1 MRRLL
6 DDVSEEESLVRGAD
20 KLMHIRRL
28 AGHLVWGARVTLR
41 TLGADCVLPPEWVAL
56 FGRGAPFNEDDAVY
70 PAMSDLR
77 DELYHIHGQISEHLA
92 GMDTADLEETLES
105 DPVFSDTD
113 AVKRA
118 LFLCTHDFYPPVRS
132 WSCAGFSAASGR
144 LVEARDGSGAGL
156 VRNRL

>member
-1 MRRLL
+1 
-6 DDVSEEESLVRGAD
+6 
-20 KLMHIRRL
+20 MHIRWL

-41 TLGADCVLPPEWVAL
+41 TLGADCTLPPEWVAL
-56 FGRGAPFNEDDAVY
+56 FGRGAPFNEDDRAY

-77 DELYHIHGQISEHLA
+77 NKLYQLHEEIGEHLA
-92 GMDTADLEETLES
+92 GTDTADLEKTLDS
-105 DPVFSDTD
+105 DPVFHDTD
-113 AVKRA
+113 AVKTA

-144 LVEARDGSGAGL
+144 SVETRDGSGARL